1 MKLLS
6 IAMFAL
12 VVLGGCEKTSDLG
25 AMKQEAL
32 GIAGHYKQRFEDL
45 SRRADALD
53 AKTIPETT
61 PGYQIARASY
71 DQAVSKL
78 KNEILPAVAE
88 APQAINNAAAKG
100 DREELRKLMYRIQE
114 RLTLADIELGA
125 KLDAYD
131 NWVTAAEAVASSSGP
146 ARSEP
151 VTPGTPPPAEPAPP
165 APGQPSIMPVAPAQP
180 ANPG

>member
-6 IAMFAL
+6 IAMFAMA

-32 GIAGHYKQRFEDL
+32 GIAGHYKQRFDDL

-53 AKTIPETT
+53 QRTKSVPETT
-61 PGYQIARASY
+61 PGFQIARATF
-71 DQAVSKL
+71 DQATNKL
-78 KNEILPAVAE
+78 KNEIVPAVAE

-100 DREELRKLMYRIQE
+100 DREELRKLMFRIQE
-114 RLTLADIELGA
+114 RLSTAYTEVNA

-131 NWVTAAEAVASSSGP
+131 NWLTATESVASSSSGAGP

-151 VTPGTPPPAEPAPP
+151 ATPATPPPSNPAEPTGP
-165 APGQPSIMPVAPAQP
+165 
-180 ANPG
+180 NPG